1 MLLLLS
7 LSGRGL
13 PSAGLSASP
22 ATTDMHTHTHRWVGG
37 TVGRGPGALGKD
49 EHPLR
54 LLNEGVDT
62 GDAAHG
68 PWGAGQ
74 GSPQAV
80 RGARGEARAPR
91 SLCSPA
97 ELGNIG

>member
-7 LSGRGL
+7 LNGRGL

-22 ATTDMHTHTHRWVGG
+22 ATTDVHTHTQVGG
-37 TVGRGPGALGKD
+37 TVVRGPGALGRD